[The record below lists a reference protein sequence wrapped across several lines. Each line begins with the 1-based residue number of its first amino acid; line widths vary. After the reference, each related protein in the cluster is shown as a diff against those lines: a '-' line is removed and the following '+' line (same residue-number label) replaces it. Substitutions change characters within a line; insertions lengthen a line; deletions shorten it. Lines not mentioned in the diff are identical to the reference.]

1 MNKFRNTYDLPK
13 LNPEDINNL
22 NRPVVGNEIEAV
34 IKSFPTKKNPGPDGV
49 TTEFYQT
56 IFFYKN
62 NFIVT
67 DLEKNHFVVT
77 FYTAPETSPFPDPNF
92 VHLSEQKR
100 VRVTIRSYGDS
111 VRIFHF

>member
-1 MNKFRNTYDLPK
+1 MESL
-13 LNPEDINNL
+13 LNS
-22 NRPVVGNEIEAV
+22 
-34 IKSFPTKKNPGPDGV
+34 IKQF
-49 TTEFYQT
+49 
-56 IFFYKN
+56 FFYKN

-100 VRVTIRSYGDS
+100 G
-111 VRIFHF
+111 

>member
-1 MNKFRNTYDLPK
+1 MNKFLNTYDLPK

-34 IKSFPTKKNPGPDGV
+34 IKSFPTKKSPGPDGV

-67 DLEKNHFVVT
+67 DLEKII
-77 FYTAPETSPFPDPNF
+77 
-92 VHLSEQKR
+92 L
-100 VRVTIRSYGDS
+100 
-111 VRIFHF
+111 